1 MHVSL
6 YVSDKM
12 VQGHGLEKMVEEGL
26 LPDLIDYTALLSTE
40 IKSNIVNYSL
50 GLYLAEI
57 QQNCSFMV
65 YNPTIT

>member
-26 LPDLIDYTALLSTE
+26 LPDLIDYTALLSKE

-50 GLYLAEI
+50 VSYLVEI
-57 QQNCSFMV
+57 QQNRQFHGV
-65 YNPTIT
+65 PK